1 MEGSAL
7 CSTSEIVW
15 FEHQFG
21 MKHILEFAGLIGD
34 TKAGLFFLADSNDV
48 WLLPAST
55 TDGHFLETD
64 TFFIRSSLTDLLM
77 CLVLFKDVS

>member
-34 TKAGLFFLADSNDV
+34 TKAGLFFLAESNDV
-48 WLLPAST
+48 
-55 TDGHFLETD
+55 
-64 TFFIRSSLTDLLM
+64 
-77 CLVLFKDVS
+77 